1 VKILII
7 SQYFWPENLRI
18 NDLTT
23 ELQERGHEIT
33 ILTGL
38 PNYPEGKLYE
48 EFRAEPEKFRSFHGS
63 EILRVPVIPRRDGR
77 ALWLGLNYV
86 SFVFY
91 ACLLGPWKLRKRCFD
106 AIFVFGPSPITA
118 CIPAILLKRIKKAP
132 ISFWVLDLWPES
144 LSAVG
149 AITSKCILAGFAAV
163 VRFIYRHCD
172 LVLAQSHSFVSGI
185 GKYCADARKI
195 RYFPSWSEELF
206 KSAEIQPAPEVP
218 QQRDGF
224 TVLFAGNIGDA
235 QDFPTVLKAAEK
247 LSEHRHIRWVVVG
260 DGRMSAWVREQIT
273 VRGLQDC
280 VLMPGRFPL
289 SRMPSFFCHADAL
302 LVSLKENEIFSMT
315 IPGKVQT
322 YLTSGLP
329 LIGSIDGEGANVI
342 RESGAGYATKAGD
355 ADALA
360 DAVLKM
366 SILDPQARAQMGAA
380 GMAYYSAQFDK
391 KLLFDRLEAM
401 LREIAVMK
409 PTK

>member
-1 VKILII
+1 MKILIV

-18 NDLTT
+18 NDLTA

-48 EFRAEPEKFRSFHGS
+48 EFRAAPEKFRSFHGS
-63 EILRVPVIPRRDGR
+63 EIVRVPVIPRRDGR
-77 ALWLGLNYV
+77 ALWLGLNYL

-91 ACLLGPWKLRKRCFD
+91 GCLFGPWKLHKRRFD

-118 CIPAILLKRIKKAP
+118 CIPAILLKWLKKAP
-132 ISFWVLDLWPES
+132 IAFWVLDLWPES
-144 LSAVG
+144 LSAVN
-149 AITSKCILAGFAAV
+149 AITSKRILAGFAAV

-172 LVLAQSHSFVSGI
+172 MVLAQSHSFVSAI

-206 KSAEIQPAPEVP
+206 KSAEVQPAPEVP
-218 QQRDGF
+218 EQFDGF

-247 LSEHRHIRWVVVG
+247 LRQHRHIRWVVVG
-260 DGRMSAWVREQIT
+260 DGRMSAWVREQIAA
-273 VRGLQDC
+273 RGLQGC

-302 LVSLKENEIFSMT
+302 LVSLKESDIFSMT

-342 RESGAGYATKAGD
+342 REAGAGYATKAGD

-360 DAVLKM
+360 EVVLKM
-366 SILDPQARAQMGAA
+366 SALEPAARMQMGVA
-380 GMAYYSAQFDK
+380 GVAYYSAQFDK

-401 LREIAVMK
+401 LREIAVVK
-409 PTK
+409 TQS